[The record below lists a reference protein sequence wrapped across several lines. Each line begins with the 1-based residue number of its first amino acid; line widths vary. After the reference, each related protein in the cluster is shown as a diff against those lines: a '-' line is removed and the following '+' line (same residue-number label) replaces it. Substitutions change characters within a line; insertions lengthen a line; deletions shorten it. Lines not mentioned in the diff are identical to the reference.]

1 MVPFSVLIVN
11 AMLGLFGT
19 CMETRW
25 VFFSLIPTIRARASL
40 VLLDDAIATSFTMA
54 AGFRDEEG
62 TSLSCWLLNGSSSIP
77 GWPARRRGVGGGEG
91 KKRKAGGG
99 GKERRGSRR
108 GGMKKKVWK
117 SGEKGNCAEQKQ
129 PIHIK
134 KWACM
139 AVGSS
144 RYSSSLPS
152 SLTSSKHLAHTWYP

>member
-62 TSLSCWLLNGSSSIP
+62 TSLSCWLLNGSSSTP
-77 GWPARRRGVGGGEG
+77 GWPASCGREREEEGRGSVGRRGEQEGLGRRGEQEGLGRRGEAVGEVGGRCGKVVKEG
-91 KKRKAGGG
+91 VVLNKN
-99 GKERRGSRR
+99 SQFTS
-108 GGMKKKVWK
+108 K
-117 SGEKGNCAEQKQ
+117 SGL
-129 PIHIK
+129 
-134 KWACM
+134 
-139 AVGSS
+139 V
-144 RYSSSLPS
+144 
-152 SLTSSKHLAHTWYP
+152 

>member
-77 GWPARRRGVGGGEG
+77 GWPASCGREREEEGRGSVGRRGEQEGLGRRGEAVGEVGGRCGKVVKEG
-91 KKRKAGGG
+91 VVLNKN
-99 GKERRGSRR
+99 SQFTS
-108 GGMKKKVWK
+108 K
-117 SGEKGNCAEQKQ
+117 SGL
-129 PIHIK
+129 
-134 KWACM
+134 
-139 AVGSS
+139 V
-144 RYSSSLPS
+144 
-152 SLTSSKHLAHTWYP
+152 